1 MEQNK
6 NLITFA
12 TVNGIL
18 ATQQVLDCARQKIYI
33 LIIHLPLKIRK
44 QYNTLKINV
53 KMSFL

>member
-12 TVNGIL
+12 TVNGLL
-18 ATQQVLDCARQKIYI
+18 ATQQVLDCARQNIYI
-33 LIIHLPLKIRK
+33 LIIHLPFKIRK

>member
-18 ATQQVLDCARQKIYI
+18 ATQQVLDCARQNIYI
-33 LIIHLPLKIRK
+33 LIIHLPFKIRK